1 MLTVIIATRDR
12 ATLLASALDALL
24 GQQDPGVPVEI
35 LIVDNASV
43 DDTPAIVKDAAA
55 RTAIPVIY
63 LRENRPGK
71 SYALNTAV
79 AHARGDLLVF
89 TDDDVLPGERWL
101 AEYVKAF
108 SDTSV
113 DYAAGRILPLWEST
127 PPTWMSPALHGV
139 LSIPDGGSRP
149 LRLGPGAADHIMPI
163 GCNMAVRR
171 HAIDRIGGWDPDLGK
186 LEGTLRTGEDHDF
199 ALRLTAAGL
208 AGVYVPEAVV
218 QHRVPADRLRQAY
231 VRRWFFENGAI
242 VARLERRYPSTNSY
256 LLNVPRYI
264 WKRALRDAWTAVTA
278 VVRGDLKR
286 VVAGTMRLTWFG
298 GYLRARWS

>member
-1 MLTVIIATRDR
+1 MVLTVIIATRNR
-12 ATLLASALDALL
+12 AALLASTLDALIR
-24 GQQDPGVPVEI
+24 QEDPGEPVEI
-35 LIVDNASV
+35 LVVDNGSG
-43 DDTPAIVKDAAA
+43 DDTPAVVSDAAA
-55 RTAIPVIY
+55 RATARVIY
-63 LRENRPGK
+63 LREDRPGK
-71 SYALNTAV
+71 SHALNTAV
-79 AHARGDLLVF
+79 AHARGDLIVL
-89 TDDDVLPGERWL
+89 TDDDVVPGERWL
-101 AEYVKAF
+101 REYRRAFAETDA
-108 SDTSV
+108 
-113 DYAAGRILPLWEST
+113 DYAAGRIVPLWEST
-127 PPTWMSPALHGV
+127 PPAWMSPALHGV
-139 LSIPDGGSRP
+139 LSIPDGGSRRLP
-149 LRLGPGAADHIMPI
+149 LGAGADVMPI

-242 VARLERRYPSTNSY
+242 VARLERRYPSTDSY
-256 LLNVPRYI
+256 LLKVPRYL
-264 WKRALRDAWTAVTA
+264 WKRALRDAWIAVTA

-286 VVAGTMRLTWFG
+286 VVAGTMRLTWFS

>member
-1 MLTVIIATRDR
+1 MLTVIIATRNR
-12 ATLLASALDALL
+12 AALLASTLDALIR
-24 GQQDPGVPVEI
+24 QEDPGEPVEI
-35 LIVDNASV
+35 LVVDNGSG
-43 DDTPAIVKDAAA
+43 DDTPAVVSDAAA
-55 RTAIPVIY
+55 RATARVIY
-63 LRENRPGK
+63 LREDRPGK
-71 SYALNTAV
+71 SHALNTAV
-79 AHARGDLLVF
+79 AHARGDLIVL
-89 TDDDVLPGERWL
+89 TDDDVVPGERWL
-101 AEYVKAF
+101 REYRRAF
-108 SDTSV
+108 DETGA
-113 DYAAGRILPLWEST
+113 DYAAGRIVPLWEST
-127 PPTWMSPALHGV
+127 PPAWMSPALHGV
-139 LSIPDGGSRP
+139 LSIPDGGSR
-149 LRLGPGAADHIMPI
+149 RLLLGAGADVMPI

-242 VARLERRYPSTNSY
+242 VARLERRYPSTDSY
-256 LLNVPRYI
+256 LLKVPRYL
-264 WKRALRDAWTAVTA
+264 WKRALRDAWTAATA

-286 VVAGTMRLTWFG
+286 VVAGTMRLTWFS